1 MMTSVRRRRRAVVEQ
16 ALCVACGCCEKVCP
30 LGAIAV
36 VSGIMAQVDAARCV
50 GCGKCAG
57 ECPASIISVREAET

>member
-1 MMTSVRRRRRAVVEQ
+1 MMTSVRRRRRAVVKQ